1 MADRTPP
8 LPCPDV
14 SVEEAPWL
22 MLVRNFSFPRKRERE
37 RETLIPSKNE
47 PTSLE
52 SKKPEDDETG
62 SGSRRDT
69 DNLSLE
75 NEFWNYSSLIEL
87 YEDN

>member
-1 MADRTPP
+1 M
-8 LPCPDV
+8 
-14 SVEEAPWL
+14 PWRIGRRSSL
-22 MLVRNFSFPRKRERE
+22 AHARQEFLISPKERE

-75 NEFWNYSSLIEL
+75 NEFWNYSFLIEL